1 MADPSVGLL
10 VAFVLLVLATAV
22 LALALVRRAH
32 VDADG
37 QLGSQRAVF
46 YAFVA
51 VGCWMA
57 FTAALAQSGVL
68 SDFDR
73 RPPLLPI
80 LVAVSFALA
89 VAIAFSRLGTRVMDG
104 ISLAWLIG
112 FQGFRLPL
120 ELVMQRAAEEGVMPI
135 QMSFSG
141 QNLDIISGATA
152 LLVAW
157 LISRGLAT
165 KRTPWLWN
173 ILGSA
178 LLINVLVVAIL
189 SLPMFARW
197 GPEQLNIWV
206 SHAPFVWLPTLLVP
220 FALIAHLLL
229 WRKLLRR

>member
-1 MADPSVGLL
+1 
-10 VAFVLLVLATAV
+10 LATV
-22 LALALVRRAH
+22 VVALMLVRRAYAG
-32 VDADG
+32 ADG
-37 QLGSQRAVF
+37 QLGSERSVF
-46 YAFVA
+46 RAFVA

-57 FTAALAQSGVL
+57 FTAALAVSDVL

-80 LVAVSFALA
+80 LVAISFALA
-89 VAIAFSRLGTRVMDG
+89 IAIAFSRFGTRVMEG
-104 ISLAWLIG
+104 TSLAWLIG

-120 ELVMQRAAEEGVMPI
+120 ELVMHRAAEEGVMPI
-135 QMSFSG
+135 QMSFAG

>member
-1 MADPSVGLL
+1 MADPSAGLL

-22 LALALVRRAH
+22 LALTLVRRAH
-32 VDADG
+32 VDPDG
-37 QLGSQRAVF
+37 QLGSQRSVF

-57 FTAALAQSGVL
+57 FTAALAQNGVL

-80 LVAVSFALA
+80 LVAVSFGLA
-89 VAIAFSRLGTRVMDG
+89 VAIAFSRFGTRVMDG

-120 ELVMQRAAEEGVMPI
+120 ELLMQRAAEEGVMPI

-152 LLVAW
+152 LLIAW